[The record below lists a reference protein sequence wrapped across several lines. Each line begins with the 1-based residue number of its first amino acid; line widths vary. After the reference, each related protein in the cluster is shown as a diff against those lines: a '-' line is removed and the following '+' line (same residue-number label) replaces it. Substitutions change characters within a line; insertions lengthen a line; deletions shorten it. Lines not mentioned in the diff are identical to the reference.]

1 MQRLKA
7 FPAFYLEILAFV
19 LMAVNKEKGNQLF
32 MYFFP
37 SQQQAISVEEWAARL
52 EIVHEVANDMN
63 FQEVQKVMS
72 KVITAYKKAGG
83 HRVLTPVATSE
94 VITECLR
101 RSRNSASET
110 EVFNTFVQKV
120 AQKASI

>member
-19 LMAVNKEKGNQLF
+19 LMSVNKEKGNKLF

-37 SQQQAISVEEWAARL
+37 PQQQAISVEEWATRL
-52 EIVHEVANDMN
+52 KIVHEVANDMN
-63 FQEVQKVMS
+63 FEEVQKVMT
-72 KVITAYKKAGG
+72 KVIAAYKKAGG
-83 HRVLTPVATSE
+83 HRALTPEATNE

-101 RSRNSASET
+101 SSRNSAYET

-120 AQKASI
+120 AQKANV